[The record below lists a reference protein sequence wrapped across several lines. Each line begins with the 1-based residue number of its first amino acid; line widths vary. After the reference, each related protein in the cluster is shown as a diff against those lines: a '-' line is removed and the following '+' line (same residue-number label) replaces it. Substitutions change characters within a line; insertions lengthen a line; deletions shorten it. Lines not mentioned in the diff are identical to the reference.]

1 MNRAKTEKNFKDAS
15 TWFALYPKYKDSKA
29 LYDECIK
36 KAEIARKEALYQEAL
51 SLPLEKQANAFSA
64 ISGYRD
70 ADVKRQQ
77 ALTNLEQKKAR
88 ERMQREQERLRVQKN
103 EQEGI
108 RLTIIGVVIIIA
120 ALVIDFVLT
129 LSLKDVSSICRWLW
143 LPLISF
149 GISVI
154 VGPILTSFCDNVY
167 VGDWILPFWMIGSG
181 IWGAIR
187 GIIVVVAYFKASS
200 GWAVLGAIFL
210 CSFMFIFNSFSYFVS
225 AGICSKNN

>member
-1 MNRAKTEKNFKDAS
+1 M
-15 TWFALYPKYKDSKA
+15 
-29 LYDECIK
+29 
-36 KAEIARKEALYQEAL
+36 
-51 SLPLEKQANAFSA
+51 PLEKQANAFSA

-70 ADVKRQQ
+70 ADAKRQQ

-143 LPLISF
+143 LPLISL

-167 VGDWILPFWMIGSG
+167 VGDWILPFWMIGSC

-210 CSFMFIFNSFSYFVS
+210 CLFMFIFNSFSYFVS